1 MMTSIG
7 LCLINRLLRITAP
20 ETTIIP
26 RSPKDAERMNSITS
40 LQPLCPRL
48 RFNSKGHLSETGEV
62 VRRASAITWE
72 KMRKKQSRKFSFG
85 ILDHSLQTL
94 DAIRAITKA
103 KNRL

>member
-1 MMTSIG
+1 MTGMG
-7 LCLINRLLRITAP
+7 LCLINRLQKITAP

-26 RSPKDAERMNSITS
+26 RSPKVPKRMDSITS
-40 LQPLCPRL
+40 LQPLWPRL
-48 RFNSKGHLSETGEV
+48 KFNSKGHLSETGEV
-62 VRRASAITWE
+62 VRRASAKTWE

-85 ILDHSLQTL
+85 ILDHSFQTL